1 MIVSHRLGN
10 SLPATPSPEDAH
22 CCERCESQLI
32 AAKREMGAFLTA
44 VCALFGEAE
53 AVRAADHWIAF
64 AESMEA
70 PLVGGYPNWR
80 VITFAAASQLARV
93 CFSIQKLTQ

>member
-1 MIVSHRLGN
+1 
-10 SLPATPSPEDAH
+10 
-22 CCERCESQLI
+22 
-32 AAKREMGAFLTA
+32 MGAFLTA

-80 VITFAAASQLARV
+80 VITFAAASQLARE